1 MTVHHTPNR
10 FAGRTAIVTG
20 AGSGIGRA
28 TALRLAAEGAR
39 LVVTDVSAQR
49 LDDLRAE
56 IGTAIVGSIVGDIS
70 DQATIDACVAAC
82 GGTVH
87 LLANVAG
94 IMDAFLPVAE
104 IDDATWDR
112 VIAVNLTAV
121 MRMCRAVVPVMIAG
135 GGGSIVNVSSP
146 VAILGARK
154 ISYAA
159 SKAALLGLN
168 AALARALGRDGI
180 RVNAVLPGPTIS
192 FMTNDWDEEKRDRIA
207 ASTFLGRLCEPWEV
221 AAVLSFLVGPDS
233 TYMTGAVLDLTAGAL
248 HGGHS

>member
-1 MTVHHTPNR
+1 MVSEKR
-10 FAGRTAIVTG
+10 CDVRGGLIAVTG
-20 AGSGIGRA
+20 AAGGMGAAVCERFEADGYSVMAIDHNVRRLEALAARLPSLSPITADVRSADIGAIVEAAVHDSKKPLRGLVNLAGASIGDALDRLGDDDWYAAIDVNATGPMRLCRSLVPLMRA
-28 TALRLAAEGAR
+28 T
-39 LVVTDVSAQR
+39 
-49 LDDLRAE
+49 
-56 IGTAIVGSIVGDIS
+56 
-70 DQATIDACVAAC
+70 
-82 GGTVH
+82 
-87 LLANVAG
+87 
-94 IMDAFLPVAE
+94 
-104 IDDATWDR
+104 
-112 VIAVNLTAV
+112 
-121 MRMCRAVVPVMIAG
+121 

-207 ASTFLGRLCEPWEV
+207 ASTFLGRLCEPREV

>member
-1 MTVHHTPNR
+1 MTMQHIPNR
-10 FAGRTAIVTG
+10 FVGRLAIVTG

-70 DQATIDACVAAC
+70 DQSTIDACVAAC

-104 IDDATWDR
+104 IDDAT
-112 VIAVNLTAV
+112 
-121 MRMCRAVVPVMIAG
+121 
-135 GGGSIVNVSSP
+135 
-146 VAILGARK
+146 
-154 ISYAA
+154 
-159 SKAALLGLN
+159 
-168 AALARALGRDGI
+168 
-180 RVNAVLPGPTIS
+180 
-192 FMTNDWDEEKRDRIA
+192 
-207 ASTFLGRLCEPWEV
+207 
-221 AAVLSFLVGPDS
+221 
-233 TYMTGAVLDLTAGAL
+233 
-248 HGGHS
+248 